1 MDDNIFRSVSEEYI
15 TKYLDTNMVDSLFI
29 ACYNLSSL
37 VGDCNGR
44 LPRDIARRAVRNL
57 EIVAPGVI
65 MVGDMGVINAPQNP
79 SIPIPQDMYEA
90 EVTSHGFQLYTQ
102 IKKDDYT
109 VVLGADE
116 TTRVQYFSPLVYYS
130 EDVPPEV
137 RYALIGLYLDSFALY
152 RELMGSSYNSTLDSI
167 LYSDMERMITNL
179 SWVSKKVESLKPVP
193 YELVVA
199 IRSLMDTLV
208 HVKSI
213 KRLFSVTYGAKLE
226 EVLGE
231 D

>member
-15 TKYLDTNMVDSLFI
+15 TKYLDTNMVDSLFTV
-29 ACYNLSSL
+29 CYNISSII
-37 VGDCNGR
+37 GDCNGR
-44 LPRDIARRAVRNL
+44 LPRDIARRAIRNL
-57 EIVAPGVI
+57 EIVAPGVV
-65 MVGDMGVINAPQNP
+65 MVGDMGEINAPQNP
-79 SIPIPQDMYEA
+79 DIPIPQDMYVA
-90 EVTSHGFQLYTQ
+90 EVTNHGYQLYTK

-116 TTRVQYFSPLVYYS
+116 TTRVEYFSPIVYYS
-130 EDVPPEV
+130 EDVPPEI
-137 RYALIGLYLDSFALY
+137 RYALIALYLDTFALY
-152 RELMGSSYNSTLDSI
+152 RELMASTYNSTLDSI
-167 LYSDMERMITNL
+167 LYGDLERMITNL
-179 SWVSKKVESLKPVP
+179 SWASRRVEKLNPVP
-193 YELVVA
+193 YELVVS

-208 HVKSI
+208 HVKNV